1 LLAGYVRGGLHC
13 AYADWLEAAERALV
27 HYKRSGW
34 PTSACFGEIA
44 TALYYG
50 PTPVQEAIHR
60 CEELSGDVSDRGGE
74 AHLLVWL
81 GGLAAFA
88 GRIDQGR
95 NLVEGAS
102 TIYRELGYGIAL
114 ASGRAAVLG
123 EIELLADR
131 PEAAEEALRASCG
144 ALGEMNAGALLA
156 SRASE
161 LAEVIYRQGRY
172 GESESWVCVAE
183 GHAASDDIGAQYLRR
198 SVEAKLLARRKS
210 FAEAERVAR
219 EAVAL
224 AERTD
229 ALNNRAKVLLDF
241 AEVLRLGGKS
251 VEATEAIELA
261 LEQFERKGNIV
272 AADRARKLLD
282 DGI

>member
-1 LLAGYVRGGLHC
+1 
-13 AYADWLEAAERALV
+13 
-27 HYKRSGW
+27 
-34 PTSACFGEIA
+34 
-44 TALYYG
+44 
-50 PTPVQEAIHR
+50 
-60 CEELSGDVSDRGGE
+60 
-74 AHLLVWL
+74 
-81 GGLAAFA
+81 
-88 GRIDQGR
+88 
-95 NLVEGAS
+95 
-102 TIYRELGYGIAL
+102 
-114 ASGRAAVLG
+114 
-123 EIELLADR
+123 
-131 PEAAEEALRASCG
+131 
-144 ALGEMNAGALLA
+144 
-156 SRASE
+156 